1 MAMRANSGGLAH
13 ETNQR
18 VTSVCGARDGAGMTC
33 AAGTI
38 DLTSCNAS
46 QPDPWPLVAP
56 NRPITIP
63 YSYWRAGKGLTS
75 GYSCQKKE

>member
-1 MAMRANSGGLAH
+1 MAMRANPGGFAH

-18 VTSVCGARDGAGMTC
+18 ITCINCARSWTGMTC

-38 DLTSCNAS
+38 DLTSCYTS
-46 QPDPWPLVAP
+46 QPDPWPLVTP

-63 YSYWRAGKGLTS
+63 HSYWRAGKGLTC
-75 GYSCQKKE
+75 GYSCQKK